1 MHRSTTAASP
11 ILRAGRIGL
20 IVAALAGAV
29 LVAGCDLMTLQV
41 TPRPSRLVATPPP
54 GPTILPTGSDEAP
67 TLRPEPSGS
76 GPDLVA
82 AADALADLGSY
93 RVSVRSRGLVPA
105 VPEGGTVTMTSTLV
119 QGDRPAAEFTM
130 TGVDGFVGGRL
141 QAIVVG
147 DEAWL
152 REGAGAWQKSPGGAA
167 DFDAAFTTLS
177 PRDLVAGFEALSDV
191 IVATGSERRN
201 GQAATRYRAA
211 AGDAGANAA
220 GLTAGTIDVWLAPAD
235 GHLVSLA
242 VDGTWIFDDDP
253 TPVLLEIEVTHVNDP
268 ANRVTAP

>member
-1 MHRSTTAASP
+1 MDPSTPVALTP
-11 ILRAGRIGL
+11 PRAGRIAFVL
-20 IVAALAGAV
+20 GAV
-29 LVAGCDLMTLQV
+29 VIALFAAGCDLMTLQV
-41 TPRPSRLVATPPP
+41 TPRPSRLVATPVPN
-54 GPTILPTGSDEAP
+54 PTLAPTGSDEAP

-82 AADALADLGSY
+82 AADALADLDSY
-93 RVSVRSRGLVPA
+93 RVTVRSRGLVPA
-105 VPEGGTVTMTSTLV
+105 VSEGGTVTMTSTLV
-119 QGDRPAAEFTM
+119 QGESPAAEFTM
-130 TGVDGFVGGRL
+130 TGVDGFRDGRL

-152 REGAGAWQKSPGGAA
+152 REGTGAWQKSPGGAA

-177 PRDLVAGFEALSDV
+177 PRDLVAGFEALSQV
-191 IVATGSERRN
+191 IVAAGSGRKN

-211 AGDAGANAA
+211 AGDAGADAA
-220 GLTAGTIDVWLAPAD
+220 GLTAGSIDVWLSDAD

-242 VDGTWIFDDDP
+242 IDGTWDVEDVP
-253 TPVLLEIEVTHVNDP
+253 TPVLLAIDVTRVNDP